1 MFLQNY
7 QRGIKVSNFDMLIA
21 VHPFKNTK
29 PLAKLNLDYHMCHFT
44 QHFQQSDFWPTK
56 QTLQLK
62 HALYSPDLAS
72 CNYLFL
78 KLHSILMITF

>member
-1 MFLQNY
+1 
-7 QRGIKVSNFDMLIA
+7 MLIA

-72 CNYLFL
+72 CNLLVPETTQHSNVHFL
-78 KLHSILMITF
+78 NETDQ